1 MKLPLRLVKPSKT
14 AIVLIVAIGIG
25 LLAAF
30 GARHYFRARIAQI
43 ESEAG
48 DRMVSVV
55 VAKADLPKGSVLSSA
70 TVAVRPVPRDY
81 VHGSAIRPEDFSQA
95 EGQQLAYD
103 LGAGETVLWSLLEGK
118 KAPTFSARVAEGRR
132 AVTVPVDEISSISG
146 MLEPG
151 DTIDLL
157 VSFEQ
162 QGRRRALPLLQN
174 VRVMATGQRSADDP
188 KTGESRQYETVTLD
202 TTPDEARA
210 VILAREAG
218 RITALLRNPQDAV
231 AAAPSDELR
240 DWLYGR
246 VVRAPRVAAPGVQV
260 LYGGGVVPSE
270 VPRLTGASAGA
281 AR

>member
-1 MKLPLRLVKPSKT
+1 MKLPLRLAKPGKT
-14 AIVLIVAIGIG
+14 GIVLIVAIGVG

-43 ESEAG
+43 ESAAG
-48 DRMVSVV
+48 EGLVSVV

-70 TVAVRPVPRDY
+70 TVAVRPIPRDY
-81 VHGSAIRPEDFSQA
+81 AHGSAIRPEDFSQID
-95 EGQQLAYD
+95 GQRLGYD
-103 LGAGETVLWSLLEGK
+103 LGAGEAVLWSLLEGK

-162 QGRRRALPLLQN
+162 QGRKKALPLLQN
-174 VRVMATGQRSADDP
+174 VRVMATGQRSSDDP

-202 TTPDEARA
+202 TTPEEARA

-231 AAAPSDELR
+231 AAAPSEELR

-246 VVRAPRVAAPGVQV
+246 PPRAARAAAPGVQV
-260 LYGGGVVPSE
+260 LYGGGTVPSE
-270 VPRLTGASAGA
+270 VPRVAGGPAGA
-281 AR
+281 PR